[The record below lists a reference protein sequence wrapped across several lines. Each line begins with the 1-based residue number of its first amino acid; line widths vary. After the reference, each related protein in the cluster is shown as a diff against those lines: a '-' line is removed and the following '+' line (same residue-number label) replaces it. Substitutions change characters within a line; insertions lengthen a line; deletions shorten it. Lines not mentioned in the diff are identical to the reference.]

1 MRTIID
7 SPEASPL
14 RSAIAGLVALAVAMG
29 IGRFAFTP
37 ILPSMM
43 AQQGIGP
50 DAAGLI
56 AAANYGGY
64 LAGAVAASMS
74 WAAGRERGLVIVAL
88 ACSAALLAMMALTGE
103 VWLLCLI
110 RFLAGLASAFVMVFA
125 ASLVLGQPAAA
136 GRPWVQ
142 SVHFAGVG
150 MGMAVS
156 SIVAGSLS
164 LGRQPA
170 ETLWLAM
177 AAIGLVAIP
186 AVGWLV
192 PRPASRSGV
201 AASVEPKLEWTPPLL
216 SLTVAY
222 GLFGFGYIITAT
234 FVVAIVRDGGGSPA
248 FEMLVWLVTGIA
260 AAISVAV
267 GQPIAARYGP
277 LRLFTV
283 GCLVEAVGVAAS
295 VLLPSPAGPLIGG
308 GILGGTFV
316 LITAYGLQA
325 GRLQAPLSGRRVFA
339 SMTAIFGIGQ
349 IVGPVF
355 AGWLS
360 ASTGSYTA
368 ASLVAALALVAAA
381 VVAGRS

>member
-1 MRTIID
+1 
-7 SPEASPL
+7 
-14 RSAIAGLVALAVAMG
+14 MG

-37 ILPSMM
+37 ILPAMM
-43 AQQGIGP
+43 AQQGIEP

-64 LAGAVAASMS
+64 LAGAILASMS
-74 WAAGRERGLVIVAL
+74 WAAGRERSLVITAL
-88 ACSAALLAMMALTGE
+88 VCSAALLASMAVVEDVGLF
-103 VWLLCLI
+103 CLI
-110 RFLAGLASAFVMVFA
+110 RFAAGLASAFVMVFA
-125 ASLVLGQPAAA
+125 ASLVLGQPEAVR
-136 GRPWVQ
+136 RPWVQ

-150 MGMAVS
+150 TGMAVS
-156 SIVAGSLS
+156 SLVAGSLS
-164 LGRQPA
+164 LSGYA
-170 ETLWLAM
+170 VESLWLAM
-177 AAIGLVAIP
+177 AVIGLLAVPLVAWLAPRPRALSGGAP
-186 AVGWLV
+186 AVE
-192 PRPASRSGV
+192 PR
-201 AASVEPKLEWTPPLL
+201 LEWTPPLL
-216 SLTVAY
+216 RLTIAY

-234 FVVAIVRDGGGSPA
+234 FVVAIVRDAGGSPA

-267 GQPIAARYGP
+267 GQPIAARFGP

-325 GRLQAPLSGRRVFA
+325 GRLHAPASGRRVFA

-368 ASLVAALALVAAA
+368 ASLVAAFTLVGSAIIAS
-381 VVAGRS
+381 RS

>member
-1 MRTIID
+1 MRTRID
-7 SPEASPL
+7 SSAPSPG
-14 RSAIAGLVALAVAMG
+14 RSAIGGLIALAAAMG

-43 AQQGIGP
+43 AEQGIGP

-74 WAAGRERGLVIVAL
+74 WAAGRERRLVLVSL
-88 ACSAALLAMMALTGE
+88 ACSAGLLALMAMTDDL
-103 VWLLCLI
+103 WLFCLI

-125 ASLVLGQPAAA
+125 ASLVLGQPPAA

-150 MGMAVS
+150 TGMAVS
-156 SIVAGSLS
+156 SLVAGSLS
-164 LGRQPA
+164 LASAPVEA
-170 ETLWLAM
+170 LWLAM
-177 AAIGLVAIP
+177 AAIGLIAILAVA
-186 AVGWLV
+186 WLV
-192 PRPASRSGV
+192 PEPATSEGE
-201 AASVEPKLEWTPPLL
+201 APTHEPKLRWTSPLL
-216 SLTVAY
+216 RLTLAY

-248 FEMLVWLVTGIA
+248 FEMLVWLVAGLA
-260 AAISVAV
+260 AAVSVAV
-267 GQPIAARYGP
+267 GQPIAARHGP

-283 GCLVEAVGVAAS
+283 GCLIEAAGVAAS

-308 GILGGTFV
+308 LVLGCTFV

-349 IVGPVF
+349 IAGPVF
-355 AGWLS
+355 AGWAS
-360 ASTGSYTA
+360 AVTGSYTL
-368 ASLVAALALVAAA
+368 ASLVAAAALVAAA
-381 VVAGRS
+381 IVAGRS

>member
-1 MRTIID
+1 
-7 SPEASPL
+7 
-14 RSAIAGLVALAVAMG
+14 MG
-29 IGRFAFTP
+29 IGRFAYTP

-74 WAAGRERGLVIVAL
+74 WAAGRERGLVMAAL
-88 ACSAALLAMMALTGE
+88 ACSAALLAMMAATDD
-103 VWLLCLI
+103 VWLFCLI

-125 ASLVLGQPAAA
+125 ASLVLGQPETAR
-136 GRPWVQ
+136 RPWVQ

-150 MGMAVS
+150 TGMAVS
-156 SIVAGSLS
+156 SLVAGTLS
-164 LGRQPA
+164 LGRYPV

-177 AAIGLVAIP
+177 AAIGLIAIP
-186 AVGWLV
+186 AVAALV
-192 PRPASRSGV
+192 PRPARHSGE
-201 AASVEPKLEWTPPLL
+201 APAVEPRLQWTPALL
-216 SLTVAY
+216 RLTIAY

-248 FEMLVWLVTGIA
+248 FEMLVWLVTGLA
-260 AAISVAV
+260 AAVSVAL

-283 GCLVEAVGVAAS
+283 GCLVEAIGVAAS
-295 VLLPSPAGPLIGG
+295 VVLPLPIGPLIGG
-308 GILGGTFV
+308 AVLGGTFV

-325 GRLQAPLSGRRVFA
+325 GRLLAPLSGRRIFA

-349 IVGPVF
+349 ILGPVF
-355 AGWLS
+355 AGW
-360 ASTGSYTA
+360 ASDATGGYTV
-368 ASLVAALALVAAA
+368 ASLVASFGLVMAA
-381 VVAGRS
+381 VVAWRF